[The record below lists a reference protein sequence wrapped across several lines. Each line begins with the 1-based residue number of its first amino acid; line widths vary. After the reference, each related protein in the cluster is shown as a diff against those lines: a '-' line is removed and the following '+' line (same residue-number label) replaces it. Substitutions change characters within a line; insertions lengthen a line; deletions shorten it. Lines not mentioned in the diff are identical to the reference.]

1 MEQKR
6 EILAS
11 NATKYLKYCMMLRQQ
26 VISRG
31 IDVKTRDDIPKIDYN
46 TFMEEYG
53 ILTNSIDSINSAS
66 KASREDLNYI
76 RNELVKK
83 RNEFV
88 KYYYKYV
95 AISEE
100 QIDELMKYIEQSILI
115 TGIDEL
121 GQYTASSFLINQ
133 LDRLVGYM
141 IKNNKNNTKDYKNI
155 IRWYSFLCSNDNIAI
170 DYLLDNLMYFDPSKD
185 FDTLINL
192 VNDKLLMLNNLY
204 VGRICKKDENN
215 QIKKE
220 FSVVSE
226 STKDG
231 KRVMQSIFSK
241 NTYYSLEPSDEEEY
255 FELDESIEELF
266 NYVRLNALN
275 SNIYDKYDF
284 INKIIPAFN
293 EYYSM
298 PIEEK
303 DILDKVVDFIVNW
316 WVNYICELD
325 NSNIKNKKIEKF
337 KEIFSDELKVRL
349 LMTPNKYTIYINE
362 IDEPLYNSLLKTQI
376 KLSVEPSRRPVMI
389 VTTTDIRLKYGYNE
403 DETILANIAD
413 INKSKYKTK
422 TLV

>member
-1 MEQKR
+1 MKQKS

-26 VISRG
+26 FISKG

-95 AISEE
+95 VISEE

-155 IRWYSFLCSNDNIAI
+155 IRWYSLLCSKDNIAI

-192 VNDKLLMLNNLY
+192 VNNNLLMLNNLY

-220 FSVVSE
+220 FSVVSV

-241 NTYYSLEPSDEEEY
+241 NTYYSLEPSNEDEY

-266 NYVRLNALN
+266 NYMRLNALN
-275 SNIYDKYDF
+275 SNIYDKHYF
-284 INKIIPAFN
+284 INQIIPAFN

-303 DILDKVVDFIVNW
+303 DKLDKVVDFIVNW

-325 NSNIKNKKIEKF
+325 NSNIKNTKIEKF
-337 KEIFSDELKVRL
+337 KEYFSDELKVRL

-376 KLSVEPSRRPVMI
+376 KLSVESSRRPVMI
-389 VTTTDIRLKYGYNE
+389 VTTNDIRLKYGYYE
-403 DETILANIAD
+403 DETILANVAD

>member
-1 MEQKR
+1 MKQKS

-26 VISRG
+26 FLSRG

-95 AISEE
+95 VISEE

-155 IRWYSFLCSNDNIAI
+155 IRWYSFLCSKDNIAI

-192 VNDKLLMLNNLY
+192 VNNNLLMLNNLY
-204 VGRICKKDENN
+204 VGSICKKDENN
-215 QIKKE
+215 KIKKE
-220 FSVVSE
+220 FSVVSG

-241 NTYYSLEPSDEEEY
+241 NTYYSLEPSNEDEY

-266 NYVRLNALN
+266 NYMRLNALN
-275 SNIYDKYDF
+275 SNIYDKYYF
-284 INKIIPAFN
+284 INQIIPAFN

-303 DILDKVVDFIVNW
+303 DKLDKVVDFIVNW

-325 NSNIKNKKIEKF
+325 NSNIKNPKIEKF
-337 KEIFSDELKVRL
+337 KEYFSDELKVRL

-362 IDEPLYNSLLKTQI
+362 IDAPLYNSLLKTQI
-376 KLSVEPSRRPVMI
+376 KLSVESSRRPVMI
-389 VTTTDIRLKYGYNE
+389 VTTTDIRLKYGYYE
-403 DETILANIAD
+403 DETILANVAD

>member
-1 MEQKR
+1 MKQKS

-26 VISRG
+26 FISRG

-66 KASREDLNYI
+66 KVSREDLNYI

-95 AISEE
+95 VISEE

-155 IRWYSFLCSNDNIAI
+155 IRWYSFLCSKDNIAI

-192 VNDKLLMLNNLY
+192 VNNNLLMLNNLY

-220 FSVVSE
+220 FSVVSV

-241 NTYYSLEPSDEEEY
+241 NTYYSLEPSNEDEY

-266 NYVRLNALN
+266 NYMRLNALN
-275 SNIYDKYDF
+275 SNIYDKHYF
-284 INKIIPAFN
+284 INQIIPAFN

-303 DILDKVVDFIVNW
+303 DKLDKVVDFIVNW

-325 NSNIKNKKIEKF
+325 NSNIKNTKIEKF
-337 KEIFSDELKVRL
+337 KEYFSDELKVRL

-376 KLSVEPSRRPVMI
+376 KLSVESSRRPVMI
-389 VTTTDIRLKYGYNE
+389 VTTNDIRLKYGYYE
-403 DETILANIAD
+403 DETILANVAD

>member
-1 MEQKR
+1 MKQKS

-26 VISRG
+26 FISRG

-66 KASREDLNYI
+66 KVSREDLNYI

-95 AISEE
+95 VISEE

-155 IRWYSFLCSNDNIAI
+155 IRWYSFLCSKDNIAI

-192 VNDKLLMLNNLY
+192 VNNNLLMLNNLY

-220 FSVVSE
+220 FSVVSV

-241 NTYYSLEPSDEEEY
+241 NTYYSLEPSNEDEY

-266 NYVRLNALN
+266 NYMRLNALN
-275 SNIYDKYDF
+275 SNIYDKHYF
-284 INKIIPAFN
+284 INQIIPAFN

-303 DILDKVVDFIVNW
+303 DKLDKVVDFIVNW

-325 NSNIKNKKIEKF
+325 NSNIKNTKIEKF
-337 KEIFSDELKVRL
+337 KEYFSDELKVRL

-376 KLSVEPSRRPVMI
+376 KLSVESSRRPVMI

-403 DETILANIAD
+403 DETILANVAD